1 VTTRRDLLRLSAL
14 AAAAGCSLNLSRL
27 ALSQSPAQSHDQGHG
42 DGLIYGVQMYT
53 VRQQAPHDLAGVLRE
68 MHTIGYTQIELSPL
82 VYSHP
87 APELKRIVANSGL
100 GAVSGHFDYDGFAA
114 KIPYARQLGLKFMV
128 CPMMPPAQRSS
139 LDGFRQAADNYNH
152 WGRMVHDAGMEFVLH
167 NLNYEFKPQG
177 GSTGWEVLMQ
187 HTDPALVKL
196 ELDIY
201 WLVQGGQDP
210 YAMLTNHADRVRL
223 LHLKDRTPDGK
234 VNFDNDHSAGTFTEL
249 GKGTIAWPRLLEQA
263 KRQGIRY
270 VFIDQDET
278 KIPIYKSLEQNYAY
292 LKRLAL

>member
-27 ALSQSPAQSHDQGHG
+27 ALSQSQSQGQHQNHGPAHG
-42 DGLIYGVQMYT
+42 DGLVYGVQMYT
-53 VRQQAPHDLAGVLRE
+53 VRQQVPQDLAGVLRE
-68 MHTIGYTQIELSPL
+68 IRSVGYTQIELSPL

-87 APELKRIVANSGL
+87 APELKRIIADSGL

-114 KIPYARQLGLKFMV
+114 KIPYAHQLGLKFMV
-128 CPMMPPAQRSS
+128 CPMMPPAQWNS
-139 LDGFRQAADNYNH
+139 LDGFRKGAEDYNR
-152 WGRMVHDAGMEFVLH
+152 WGRMAHEAGMEFVLH
-167 NLNYEFKPQG
+167 NLNYEFKPQD

-187 HTDPALVKL
+187 YTDPAFVKL

-210 YAMLTNHADRVRL
+210 YAMLTQHADRVRL
-223 LHLKDRTPDGK
+223 LHLKDRTPGAK
-234 VNFDNDHSAGTFTEL
+234 VNYDNDHSSGTFTEL
-249 GKGTIAWPRLLEQA
+249 GKGTIAWPKLLEQA

-270 VFIDQDET
+270 IFID
-278 KIPIYKSLEQNYAY
+278 
-292 LKRLAL
+292 